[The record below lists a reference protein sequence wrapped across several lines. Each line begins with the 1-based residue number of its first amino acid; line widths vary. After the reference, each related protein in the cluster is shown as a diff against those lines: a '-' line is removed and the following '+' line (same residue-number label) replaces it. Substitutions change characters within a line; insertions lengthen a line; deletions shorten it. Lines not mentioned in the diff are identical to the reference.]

1 MATLI
6 WIPLI
11 LPLLLAA
18 VSIVARSRS
27 WTLWLPVSAA
37 VVLLCVGVGLVLAVT
52 TGGPQGRHQGGRQA
66 RAGVFGV
73 CA

>member
-6 WIPLI
+6 WVPLI

-18 VSIVARSRS
+18 VSILQRSRS

-37 VVLLCVGVGLVLAVT
+37 VVLLFVGVGLVLAVT
-52 TGGPQGRHQGGRQA
+52 TGGPLTAAGGLLR
-66 RAGVFGV
+66 
-73 CA
+73 